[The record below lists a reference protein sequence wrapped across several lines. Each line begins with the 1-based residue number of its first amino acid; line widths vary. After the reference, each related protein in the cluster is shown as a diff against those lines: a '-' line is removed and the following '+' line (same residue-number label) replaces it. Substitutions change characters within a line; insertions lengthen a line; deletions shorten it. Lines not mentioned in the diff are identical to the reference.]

1 MSPGVPRIFD
11 PRLRR
16 RHLARTAHTRP
27 AFLAEA
33 LADEIETRLAPV
45 TRIFA
50 RTLIQ
55 GPGAAQVK
63 ALLPRER
70 FGRTIAA
77 GPALEPGIDIV
88 CEEEAACFAPGT
100 FDCVLSLIG
109 LQSVNDMAGA
119 LIQYRQ
125 MLKPDGLFLV
135 ALFSG
140 TTLNELRSAW
150 LAAESDLTGGAAPRI
165 APFADLRDLGA
176 LMQRA
181 GFALPVTDQDTTIV
195 RYADALAL
203 MREIKALGLGHALE
217 GRSRRI
223 VMPSLLARAAA
234 IYASRYSDPD
244 GRIRA
249 TVDLA
254 WCLGWAPDPSQ
265 QQPLKPGSAKARL
278 ADALKVPEHKLKP
291 D

>member
-1 MSPGVPRIFD
+1 M
-11 PRLRR
+11 
-16 RHLARTAHTRP
+16 
-27 AFLAEA
+27 
-33 LADEIETRLAPV
+33 
-45 TRIFA
+45 
-50 RTLIQ
+50 
-55 GPGAAQVK
+55 K

-70 FGRTIAA
+70 FGWIIAA
-77 GPALEPGIDIV
+77 APAREPNLDVV
-88 CEEEAACFAPGT
+88 CEEETACFAPAT
-100 FDCVLSLIG
+100 FDCVLSLVS
-109 LQSVNDMAGA
+109 LQSINDIAGA

-125 MLKPDGLFLV
+125 ILKPDGLFL
-135 ALFSG
+135 AAIFSG
-140 TTLNELRSAW
+140 ATLNELRTAW
-150 LAAESDLTGGAAPRI
+150 LAAESDMTGGAAPRI

-176 LMQRA
+176 LLQRA

-223 VMPSLLARAAA
+223 VIPSLLARAAA
-234 IYASRYSDPD
+234 IYASRFSDPD

-291 D
+291 E